1 MSEGAAYPGALAQ
14 SDGRWGILVSQSFL
28 DGFALEIGEAMDLG
42 AIKVRITGRLVREP
56 DRLGEPGLF
65 QPEAMIALEAVRE
78 AGLLD
83 QGRLFRATYL
93 VNVDTSGG
101 IGRDLDGLD
110 ETVKEQFGADA
121 IRLRRPA
128 EAVDG
133 LGALLDLLSS
143 FLAVVGVAALIAGGV
158 PAELPR
164 PARRSGVLPAPL
176 QDYVGGD
183 LDAIQWRPVG
193 MGVKQAILPTSKDAA
208 ARLLFIP
215 AGAAMPDHGHGGLE
229 MTMVLQGA
237 FIDSGERFARGD
249 VEVATSDLAH
259 TPIADI
265 GEDCICLAVTDA
277 PLKFKSLLPRIAQP
291 FLRI

>member
-1 MSEGAAYPGALAQ
+1 MTIKHHLTDDILMGYSAGTLPEAFNLMVAAHVSLCDDCRARLEAFDAVGGAVLDADGDCMMMSDSALA
-14 SDGRWGILVSQSFL
+14 
-28 DGFALEIGEAMDLG
+28 
-42 AIKVRITGRLVREP
+42 
-56 DRLGEPGLF
+56 
-65 QPEAMIALEAVRE
+65 
-78 AGLLD
+78 
-83 QGRLFRATYL
+83 ATM
-93 VNVDTSGG
+93 
-101 IGRDLDGLD
+101 
-110 ETVKEQFGADA
+110 
-121 IRLRRPA
+121 
-128 EAVDG
+128 
-133 LGALLDLLSS
+133 
-143 FLAVVGVAALIAGGV
+143 ALIAGGAPMAV
-158 PAELPR
+158 PR
-164 PARRSGVLPAPL
+164 SARRAGVLPAPL